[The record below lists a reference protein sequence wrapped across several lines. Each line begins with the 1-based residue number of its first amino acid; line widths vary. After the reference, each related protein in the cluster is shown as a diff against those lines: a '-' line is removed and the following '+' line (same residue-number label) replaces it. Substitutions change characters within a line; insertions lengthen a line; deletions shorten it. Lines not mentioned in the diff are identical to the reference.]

1 MFTSEE
7 QLKKNFA
14 KNLADLRKRAGMTQL
29 ELAEKLNYSDK
40 SISKWERAEGIPDNY
55 MVSCIAEL
63 FEVTINDLLSEKAY
77 KKPLFSRNKLLTTIL
92 SIGIAWLV
100 AVTLFFVFQVSVP
113 TFPAWYFYVYA
124 LPVSAVIAI
133 VFSYLWWNKLTRF
146 ISVSSL
152 VWSVALCIMLTFMNT
167 PRMWLIFAVAAVVE
181 ILTILV
187 FLRKSN
193 K

>member
-40 SISKWERAEGIPDNY
+40 SISKWERAEGIPDIY